1 MADYYPLLRKAV
13 DTLDRPGRDA
23 RFEVYERARR
33 TVVNRL
39 RGGDSPWSD
48 ADIEAQII
56 ALDDAV
62 RRIEREFEPE
72 PAAAPAA
79 AAPVT
84 EAPVTEAPA
93 TALPDARA
101 APRRVSAAGLPKW
114 ILGGAATAV
123 LLIGLTAGYVAYRD
137 LGRPRAARDAA
148 IVVAAAPT
156 KAQPQDA
163 QADADGAQAPYV
175 LRKQLVFYRTT
186 HPAGTIVISLNQR
199 FLHVVQ
205 SNQVAIRY
213 AIGVGPE
220 CVRLAGLF
228 QVTDKVRQGES
239 GGAPL
244 GPSSG
249 RVVSVQQRYGP
260 MAVFFGE
267 HHAVHGT
274 KEPSRIGLP
283 ATYGCLHQWDNDIAD
298 LYERIALNQRV
309 VVAN

>member
-13 DTLDRPGRDA
+13 DALDRPDRA
-23 RFEVYERARR
+23 ERFEVYERARR

-39 RGGDSPWSD
+39 RGGDPPWSD

-72 PAAAPAA
+72 PAAARAAA
-79 AAPVT
+79 AAP
-84 EAPVTEAPA
+84 A
-93 TALPDARA
+93 TAPPDARA
-101 APRRVSAAGLPKW
+101 APLRVPAAGLPKW
-114 ILGGAATAV
+114 VLGGAATAV

-228 QVTDKVRQGES
+228 QVTDKVRQGEA
-239 GGAPL
+239 GGSPL

-267 HHAVHGT
+267 RHAVHGT
-274 KEPSRIGLP
+274 SEPSRIGLP
-283 ATYGCLHQWDNDIAD
+283 ATYGCLHQWDSDIAD

>member
-1 MADYYPLLRKAV
+1 M
-13 DTLDRPGRDA
+13 
-23 RFEVYERARR
+23 
-33 TVVNRL
+33 
-39 RGGDSPWSD
+39 
-48 ADIEAQII
+48 
-56 ALDDAV
+56 
-62 RRIEREFEPE
+62 
-72 PAAAPAA
+72 
-79 AAPVT
+79 
-84 EAPVTEAPA
+84 
-93 TALPDARA
+93 
-101 APRRVSAAGLPKW
+101 
-114 ILGGAATAV
+114 
-123 LLIGLTAGYVAYRD
+123 
-137 LGRPRAARDAA
+137 
-148 IVVAAAPT
+148 VAAATT

-186 HPAGTIVISLNQR
+186 HPPGTIVISLNQR

-205 SNQVAIRY
+205 PNQVAIRY

-267 HHAVHGT
+267 RHAVHGT
-274 KEPSRIGLP
+274 SEPSRIGLP
-283 ATYGCLHQWDNDIAD
+283 ATYGCLHQWDSDIAD

>member
-13 DTLDRPGRDA
+13 DALDRPGRDE

-72 PAAAPAA
+72 PAAARAAA

-84 EAPVTEAPA
+84 EAPA
-93 TALPDARA
+93 TAPPDARA
-101 APRRVSAAGLPKW
+101 APLRVPAAGLPKW
-114 ILGGAATAV
+114 VLGGAATAV
-123 LLIGLTAGYVAYRD
+123 LLIALTAGYVAYRD
-137 LGRPRAARDAA
+137 LGRPPARDAA

-156 KAQPQDA
+156 KGQPQDA

-228 QVTDKVRQGES
+228 QVTDKVRQGEA
-239 GGAPL
+239 GGSPL

-267 HHAVHGT
+267 RHAVHGT
-274 KEPSRIGLP
+274 SEPSRIGLP